1 MSHNSRPAN
10 TDAASPRPGPSFA
23 VEAVDLLKTYGTGA
37 AEVRALDHLSVRFP
51 TRSFTAVMGPSG
63 SGKSTLL
70 QCLAGLDTPTGG
82 SALIGGV
89 DLAALRDDELT
100 QLRRERIGFVF
111 QQYNLLPELTAEEN
125 IVLPVQLAGR
135 RPERGAVGEL
145 AELLGLSGRL
155 AHRPAE
161 MSGGQQQRVALG
173 RALLTRP
180 EVIFADEPTGN
191 LDTRASGEILDLL
204 RFAVRECGQTVVM
217 VTHDPV
223 AASHADGVV
232 LVADGRFV
240 DALAKPGAARVA
252 ESMRLLGE
260 HR

>member
-1 MSHNSRPAN
+1 MSHHSHLASA
-10 TDAASPRPGPSFA
+10 DAACPRPRLSFA
-23 VEAVDLLKTYGTGA
+23 VEAVDLVKTYGSGP
-37 AEVRALDHLSVRFP
+37 AEVRALDSLSVRFP
-51 TRSFTAVMGPSG
+51 TGSFTAVMGPSG

-70 QCLAGLDTPTGG
+70 QCLAGLDTPTSGN
-82 SALIGGV
+82 ALIGGV
-89 DLAALRDDELT
+89 DLTTLRDDELT
-100 QLRRERIGFVF
+100 RVRRERIGFVF

-125 IVLPVQLAGR
+125 MVLPMQLAGR
-135 RPERGAVGEL
+135 RPERGAVDEL
-145 AELLGLSGRL
+145 AERLGVSGRL
-155 AHRPAE
+155 KHRPAE

-191 LDTRASGEILDLL
+191 LDTRSSGEILDLL
-204 RFAVRECGQTVVM
+204 RLAVREHGQTVVM

-223 AASHADGVV
+223 AASRADGVV

-240 DALAKPGAARVA
+240 DALAKPDAARVA

-260 HR
+260 DR

>member
-1 MSHNSRPAN
+1 MNQHSRPA
-10 TDAASPRPGPSFA
+10 DAARPGASYA
-23 VEAVDLLKTYGTGA
+23 VEAVDLVKTYGTGP
-37 AEVRALDHLSVRFP
+37 AEVRALDGLSVRFP
-51 TRSFTAVMGPSG
+51 ARSFTAVMGPSG

-70 QCLAGLDTPTGG
+70 QCAAGLDTPTGG

-89 DLAALRDDELT
+89 DLATLGDDELT
-100 QLRRERIGFVF
+100 RIRRERIGFVF

-135 RPERGAVGEL
+135 RPERGAVREL
-145 AELLGLSGRL
+145 AERLGLSGRL
-155 AHRPAE
+155 GHRPAE

-191 LDTRASGEILDLL
+191 LDTRSSGEILDLL
-204 RFAVRECGQTVVM
+204 RTSVRELGQTVVM

-223 AASHADGVV
+223 AASYADGVV
-232 LVADGRFV
+232 LVADGRLV
-240 DALAKPGAARVA
+240 DTLAKPDPARIA
-252 ESMRLLGE
+252 EAMRLLGE
-260 HR
+260 VR